1 MEGAA
6 RTMDD
11 ASRAQHDYLTMR
23 WTAGSNTAL
32 FRIGQRWLR
41 SVLTNRPK
49 RGARG
54 AMDFSCAAAPA
65 EDKRCFATAVR
76 AAGVGSDCSRERQA
90 LRPGSR
96 APAAAESRVRAL
108 AASRRAAQT
117 RGLYLLRGTTR
128 GRRAAARHA
137 DHAQTFGPRG
147 RAQSNQALYSG
158 GLPSGAG
165 KPWCY
170 GPIGA
175 APLRREV
182 IG

>member
-1 MEGAA
+1 MEGVA
-6 RTMDD
+6 RTMD
-11 ASRAQHDYLTMR
+11 ATSRAQQDYLTMR
-23 WTAGSNTAL
+23 CTAGSNTAL

-54 AMDFSCAAAPA
+54 AMDFSCAAGPA
-65 EDKRCFATAVR
+65 EGKRCFATAGR
-76 AAGVGSDCSRERQA
+76 GAGVGSGCSREQQA

-108 AASRRAAQT
+108 AASRRAAQS

-128 GRRAAARHA
+128 SRRAAARHA
-137 DHAQTFGPRG
+137 DLAQTFGPRG

-158 GLPSGAG
+158 GLPSGAR
-165 KPWCY
+165 KPWCH
-170 GPIGA
+170 GPLGA
-175 APLRREV
+175 APIWREV
-182 IG
+182 VG